1 MRLLALD
8 QASQTTGWSVW
19 QDGQYIAHGKFTA
32 SQSDLGERL
41 CAIRNQ
47 IQKLITAHNIEK
59 IVFEDIQLQTKTVN
73 NVHTYRVLAEVI
85 GMLETFLT
93 DIKIPYEI
101 MSSSTWK
108 SALGIKGKDRTEQKR
123 NAQSW
128 VTATY
133 SIKATQD
140 ESDAICIGAAY
151 FKKNINTWD

>member
-1 MRLLALD
+1 MKILALD

-19 QDGQYIAHGKFTA
+19 EDSKLITYGKFTVA
-32 SQSDLGERL
+32 QPHMGDRL
-41 CAIRNQ
+41 TAIRNH
-47 IQKLITAHNIEK
+47 IKKLIDNYLPDK
-59 IVFEDIQLQTKTVN
+59 IIFEDIQLQTKTVN

-128 VTATY
+128 VVNTY
-133 SIKATQD
+133 SVKPTQD
-140 ESDAICIGAAY
+140 ECDAICIGAAY
-151 FKKNINTWD
+151 FKKNINSWD